1 MAPKTPVI
9 ETGVDKLIALLEKKK
24 DLSIPEAADM
34 LGVPRVVVEEWA
46 AFLEEEGLI
55 SIDYKFATARLK
67 LKKLTERETKRK
79 TQEFI
84 GKKEGF
90 LRQLEST
97 LSYINKEQDWLDKLK
112 KEFEG
117 LTAEVGEEVKSIE
130 GELKTLE
137 KFEKLKTG
145 LDKDIVLQ
153 EESFK
158 KKVQHIGQ
166 ELEEKKKTYGEFLR
180 HIKEEEVSLDKEK
193 DTAVALLEEEDKL
206 SKELKKI
213 NAWID
218 SLNRKIGDEEG
229 KIHGAEKHIDELKKY
244 ADTIRGDIQGS
255 EQEIAELIS
264 KSKEQETNI
273 VKLQE
278 GILSKFLNERKKM
291 AAGTKSI
298 KDIQESFTTAFA
310 TKKEILNLFT
320 KMERELVSI
329 REDFHTL
336 IKEARI
342 IKFTTGESDVEKHAK
357 EMEEKYKEL
366 ERRREEFER
375 GALKLTSLLKEV

>member
-1 MAPKTPVI
+1 MVPKKPVI

-24 DLSIPEAADM
+24 DLPIPEAADI

-67 LKKLTERETKRK
+67 LKKLTERETQRK
-79 TQEFI
+79 TKEFV

-97 LSYINKEQDWLDKLK
+97 LSYISKEQDWLDKLK

-117 LTAEVGEEVKSIE
+117 LMEEVSEEVKSIE

-158 KKVQHIGQ
+158 KKIQRINH
-166 ELEEKKKTYGEFLR
+166 ELEEKKKTYTEFLK
-180 HIKEEEVSLDKEK
+180 HIKEEEVSLDREKEM
-193 DTAVALLEEEDKL
+193 AVSLLEEEGKL
-206 SKELKKI
+206 SNELKKI
-213 NAWID
+213 NTWIETI
-218 SLNRKIGDEEG
+218 NTKISDEEG
-229 KIHGAEKHIDELKKY
+229 RIHGAEKHIDELKKY
-244 ADTIRGDIQGS
+244 ADTIKADIQTS
-255 EQEIAELIS
+255 EQEIAELVRQ
-264 KSKEQETNI
+264 SKEQETNI
-273 VKLQE
+273 IKLQE
-278 GILSKFLNERKKM
+278 GILSRFIEERKKM
-291 AAGTKSI
+291 AAGTQSI
-298 KDIQESFTTAFA
+298 KDIKESFTAAFA
-310 TKKEILNLFT
+310 TKKEVLNLFT
-320 KMERELVSI
+320 KMERELVTI
-329 REDFHTL
+329 REEFQSL

-342 IKFTTGESDVEKHAK
+342 IKFTTGESEVEKHAK

-366 ERRREEFER
+366 EKRREEFER
-375 GALKLTSLLKEV
+375 EALKLTSLLKEV

>member
-1 MAPKTPVI
+1 MVPKRPVI

-24 DLSIPEAADM
+24 DLPIPEAADM

-79 TQEFI
+79 TKEFM

-97 LSYINKEQDWLDKLK
+97 LSYINKEQGWLDKLK

-117 LTAEVGEEVKSIE
+117 LMDEVSEEVKNIE

-137 KFEKLKTG
+137 KFEQLKIG

-158 KKVQHIGQ
+158 RKIQRINQ
-166 ELEEKKKTYGEFLR
+166 ELEEKKKTYVQFLK

-193 DTAVALLEEEDKL
+193 DIAVSLLEEEDRI
-206 SKELKKI
+206 SEEVKKI
-213 NAWID
+213 NTWIEAI
-218 SLNRKIGDEEG
+218 NHKIDTEKGR
-229 KIHGAEKHIDELKKY
+229 IHGAEKHIDKLKKY
-244 ADTIRGDIQGS
+244 ADSIRKDIKGS
-255 EQEIAELIS
+255 EQDIDELVRQ
-264 KSKEQETNI
+264 SKEQEANI
-273 VKLQE
+273 VKIQE
-278 GILSKFLNERKKM
+278 GILSRFLEERKKM
-291 AAGTKSI
+291 AAGTQSI
-298 KDIQESFTTAFA
+298 KDIKDSFTAAFA
-310 TKKEILNLFT
+310 TKKEILNLFIR
-320 KMERELVSI
+320 MERELVTI
-329 REDFHTL
+329 REDFQILT
-336 IKEARI
+336 KEARI
-342 IKFTTGESDVEKHAK
+342 LTFTTGESEVEKHVK
-357 EMEEKYKEL
+357 EMENKYKEL

-375 GALKLTSLLKEV
+375 EAMKLTSLLKEV